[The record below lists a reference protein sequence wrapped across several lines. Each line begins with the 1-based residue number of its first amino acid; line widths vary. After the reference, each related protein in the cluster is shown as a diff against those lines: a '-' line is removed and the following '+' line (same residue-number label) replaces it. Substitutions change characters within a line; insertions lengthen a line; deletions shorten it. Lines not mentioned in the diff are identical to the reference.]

1 MGYGCMTPVQ
11 DPGLVQGRQD
21 HADAPLLSGT
31 LGARVETFPAKAI
44 SMCLPNKVQPI
55 NYS

>member
-1 MGYGCMTPVQ
+1 MTPVQ